1 MTDVNKITWDEV
13 GTAHD
18 ASRTLLQIAKSH
30 PPSICMGAL
39 IMATPLAAR
48 SDRTIFI
55 TPTDCATLKWS
66 MPRSADSDSRTSWT
80 RASES
85 TSPRSGSFVF

>member
-1 MTDVNKITWDEV
+1 MTDVNKITWDDV

-39 IMATPLAAR
+39 IMATSLAAR
-48 SDRTIFI
+48 DMNIPPESVAAMLDSMI
-55 TPTDCATLKWS
+55 TQVYASTGAAHLAT
-66 MPRSADSDSRTSWT
+66 T
-80 RASES
+80 
-85 TSPRSGSFVF
+85 VN